1 MSLWILDTDSVS
13 LFQNNH
19 PNITKRISTISPEK
33 IAVTII
39 TFEEQV
45 RGRFN
50 VVRKAD
56 SADKLVTAYSR
67 LQATYNFFGSINL
80 IGFTQE
86 AANCYSQFLRQ
97 KIRIGT
103 QDLRIASIVI
113 SNDAILVTRNQRDFS
128 RVPDLQFEDWTIA
141 VTEDNT

>member
-13 LFQNNH
+13 LFQNGH
-19 PNITKRISTISPEK
+19 PNISKRISAISPEN
-33 IAVTII
+33 IAVTIV

-50 VVRKAD
+50 VIRKVD
-56 SADKLVTAYSR
+56 SADKLVIAYSR
-67 LQATYNFFGSINL
+67 LQATYNFFKSINL
-80 IGFTQE
+80 IGFSQE
-86 AANCYSQFLRQ
+86 AANCYTELLRQ

-113 SNDAILVTRNQRDFS
+113 ANDGILVTRNQRDFS
-128 RVPDLQFEDWTIA
+128 RVPGLQFEDWTI
-141 VTEDNT
+141 EN